1 MGWTSFLLL
10 LCLIGTGISQRAGR
24 RRGRFPAGKPEVV
37 DFNCPEDFGYY
48 PHASECSLYY
58 VCVFGGAL
66 LESCSG
72 GLVYSHELQTCDWP
86 RNVQCTLSGAGTGVS
101 TVRVTDPRTS
111 NTAPLRAATE
121 SLTPSVSNFFQ
132 QDSRFGFDN
141 SFSSSQNFQSSS
153 KFPVFEGGEE
163 KSVSGR
169 QGRLFQ
175 HEEQDSPQS
184 LSPRFPSKSESLLQE
199 TAGSNNRPRS
209 ASPSSAFRPITFS
222 WLQSLEGKSRTRRD
236 TKTQLRHL
244 TTRQDKDRPQAP
256 YDYDFDRKTGF
267 QELPA
272 LEAVPGGPSPPR
284 AENRRPPT
292 PKPTP
297 SSNPS
302 RFSIALGSTTQAPPA
317 TVPAV
322 LDPFYGDS
330 FNYTDADYLYYYDEF
345 VYDDYI
351 DVAPA
356 TTAKPTVQA
365 ESFDREEEID
375 YSTTEVPEFETYP
388 PFTPTTTPRTI
399 PTTFTN
405 NQTIPP
411 TSHPQTSTTTTA
423 PTTTTTT
430 TTTTTATTTTP
441 RTTSAGTSSVPR
453 LRPVPVRI
461 RVPVQQEQSHQVRI
475 SPRNRGGARVSSPS
489 TSSSSFA
496 SHTSVSPSSALRS
509 SQVRQSARQ
518 TSSSQTSSQRGS
530 TSSSSRPTSSSAF
543 PSSSFL
549 SSSPAATS
557 RRVSSSTPS
566 RGSLTEI
573 FRELTDKDFASIQS
587 SNSQTSRSRI
597 NSASSGSQSSQAL
610 RKAQQSTSDS
620 RAKSRTSSS
629 RGGTSVSQRTQSQ
642 ASHQSEVIKTAR
654 TSAISIPNSRI
665 SSPPLTTSFS
675 SSSSKARS
683 PSSSSR
689 GSSSRTSGQTPKS
702 SPTQGPPRPAGSIP
716 QRPQSLYPRPPVDVK
731 ATKCDSKKCL
741 LPDCFC
747 GGKDIPGGIAPQEVP
762 QMVLLTFDDSVNDLN
777 KELYVELFERGRK
790 NPNGCGITATFYVS
804 HEWTDYSQVQN
815 LYADGHEMASH
826 TIQHSFGEQFS
837 TRRWAREVAGQREIL
852 SAYGG
857 VKMEDVRGMRAPFL
871 AIGGNKMFKM
881 LYDQNF
887 TYDSSM
893 PVYENNPPSY
903 PYTLDYRMFHDCM
916 IPPCPTKAYPGV
928 WEVPMVMWQDLTGG
942 RCSMGDACTTPSDA
956 EGVYKMII
964 KNFERHYTTNRAPF
978 GLYYHAAWFTKPHH
992 KEGFLAFLDTITA
1005 MDDVYLV
1012 TTNTALEWTRN
1023 PVPLSQARNY
1033 PPFQCDYKDR
1043 PPKCNKPK
1051 VCNVWHNGGVR
1062 YMRTCQQCPETYPWT
1077 GRTGVQSPL
1086 NEV

>member
-453 LRPVPVRI
+453 LRPVPVR
-461 RVPVQQEQSHQVRI
+461 
-475 SPRNRGGARVSSPS
+475 
-489 TSSSSFA
+489 
-496 SHTSVSPSSALRS
+496 
-509 SQVRQSARQ
+509 
-518 TSSSQTSSQRGS
+518 
-530 TSSSSRPTSSSAF
+530 
-543 PSSSFL
+543 
-549 SSSPAATS
+549 
-557 RRVSSSTPS
+557 
-566 RGSLTEI
+566 
-573 FRELTDKDFASIQS
+573 
-587 SNSQTSRSRI
+587 
-597 NSASSGSQSSQAL
+597 
-610 RKAQQSTSDS
+610 
-620 RAKSRTSSS
+620 
-629 RGGTSVSQRTQSQ
+629 
-642 ASHQSEVIKTAR
+642 
-654 TSAISIPNSRI
+654 
-665 SSPPLTTSFS
+665 
-675 SSSSKARS
+675 
-683 PSSSSR
+683 
-689 GSSSRTSGQTPKS
+689 TSGQTPKS

>member
-566 RGSLTEI
+566 R
-573 FRELTDKDFASIQS
+573 
-587 SNSQTSRSRI
+587 
-597 NSASSGSQSSQAL
+597 
-610 RKAQQSTSDS
+610 
-620 RAKSRTSSS
+620 
-629 RGGTSVSQRTQSQ
+629 
-642 ASHQSEVIKTAR
+642 
-654 TSAISIPNSRI
+654 
-665 SSPPLTTSFS
+665 
-675 SSSSKARS
+675 
-683 PSSSSR
+683 
-689 GSSSRTSGQTPKS
+689 TSGQTPKS

-716 QRPQSLYPRPPVDVK
+716 QRSTRPTLKPVSQVAPSAARPNDIWRFPPKRPQSLYPRPPVDVK

>member
-453 LRPVPVRI
+453 LRPVPVR
-461 RVPVQQEQSHQVRI
+461 
-475 SPRNRGGARVSSPS
+475 
-489 TSSSSFA
+489 
-496 SHTSVSPSSALRS
+496 
-509 SQVRQSARQ
+509 
-518 TSSSQTSSQRGS
+518 
-530 TSSSSRPTSSSAF
+530 
-543 PSSSFL
+543 
-549 SSSPAATS
+549 
-557 RRVSSSTPS
+557 
-566 RGSLTEI
+566 
-573 FRELTDKDFASIQS
+573 
-587 SNSQTSRSRI
+587 
-597 NSASSGSQSSQAL
+597 
-610 RKAQQSTSDS
+610 
-620 RAKSRTSSS
+620 
-629 RGGTSVSQRTQSQ
+629 
-642 ASHQSEVIKTAR
+642 
-654 TSAISIPNSRI
+654 
-665 SSPPLTTSFS
+665 
-675 SSSSKARS
+675 
-683 PSSSSR
+683 
-689 GSSSRTSGQTPKS
+689 TSGQTPKS

-716 QRPQSLYPRPPVDVK
+716 QRSTRPTLKPVSQVAPSAARPNDIWRFPPKRPQSLYPRPPVDVK

>member
-365 ESFDREEEID
+365 ESFD
-375 YSTTEVPEFETYP
+375 
-388 PFTPTTTPRTI
+388 
-399 PTTFTN
+399 
-405 NQTIPP
+405 
-411 TSHPQTSTTTTA
+411 
-423 PTTTTTT
+423 
-430 TTTTTATTTTP
+430 
-441 RTTSAGTSSVPR
+441 
-453 LRPVPVRI
+453 
-461 RVPVQQEQSHQVRI
+461 
-475 SPRNRGGARVSSPS
+475 
-489 TSSSSFA
+489 
-496 SHTSVSPSSALRS
+496 
-509 SQVRQSARQ
+509 
-518 TSSSQTSSQRGS
+518 
-530 TSSSSRPTSSSAF
+530 
-543 PSSSFL
+543 
-549 SSSPAATS
+549 
-557 RRVSSSTPS
+557 
-566 RGSLTEI
+566 
-573 FRELTDKDFASIQS
+573 
-587 SNSQTSRSRI
+587 
-597 NSASSGSQSSQAL
+597 
-610 RKAQQSTSDS
+610 
-620 RAKSRTSSS
+620 
-629 RGGTSVSQRTQSQ
+629 
-642 ASHQSEVIKTAR
+642 
-654 TSAISIPNSRI
+654 
-665 SSPPLTTSFS
+665 
-675 SSSSKARS
+675 
-683 PSSSSR
+683 
-689 GSSSRTSGQTPKS
+689 RTSGQTPKS

>member
-566 RGSLTEI
+566 R
-573 FRELTDKDFASIQS
+573 
-587 SNSQTSRSRI
+587 
-597 NSASSGSQSSQAL
+597 
-610 RKAQQSTSDS
+610 
-620 RAKSRTSSS
+620 
-629 RGGTSVSQRTQSQ
+629 
-642 ASHQSEVIKTAR
+642 
-654 TSAISIPNSRI
+654 
-665 SSPPLTTSFS
+665 
-675 SSSSKARS
+675 
-683 PSSSSR
+683 
-689 GSSSRTSGQTPKS
+689 TSGQTPKS